1 MRKIILTKGLPGSGK
16 TFWAKE
22 FQKENP
28 NFKRINKDDLRAML
42 DNGKWTKDNEKF
54 VLYVRDVMIQLA
66 LNDGYDVIIDDTNLH
81 PKHEQQIREIL
92 KSVLDGAQVI
102 IQDFTHVPLKEC
114 IVNDLKRLN
123 SVGKDVIMKM
133 YNQFLK
139 PPPAIAPEI
148 IEGVPDAII
157 CDLDG
162 TLCLLNGR
170 SPYDAS
176 TCENDGVNL
185 AVSRILTD
193 SGIADERNGE
203 LTHLIFVSGREDK
216 YREETLKFFEKN
228 DLNEPDEL
236 FMRPTG
242 DTRKDSILKKEI
254 YDTHIKGKYNIKYVL
269 DDRDSVV
276 SMWRE
281 QGLTC
286 LQVAPGDF

>member
-28 NFKRINKDDLRAML
+28 NFKRINKDELRSML
-42 DNGKWTKDNEKF
+42 DNGKWSKDNEKF

-81 PKHEQQIREIL
+81 HKHEQQIREIL
-92 KSVLDGAQVI
+92 KSVLDGAQVT

-114 IVNDLKRLN
+114 IANDLKRLN

-139 PPPAIAPEI
+139 PPPAIAPKF

-193 SGIADERNGE
+193 SGLADEMSGGP
-203 LTHLIFVSGREDK
+203 TYLIFVSGREDK

-254 YDTHIKGKYNIKYVL
+254 YDNHIKGKYNIKYVL

-276 SMWRE
+276 EMWRE